1 MNRAKLV
8 HIALMILLIAAML
21 LSLQGCATHKV
32 QSVED
37 TAPPEQ
43 EQPSSMFVEVES
55 TNMWCVMYH
64 KDTKVMYAVS
74 HSGYNCGNFTLLV
87 DATGNPL
94 LYTG

>member
-1 MNRAKLV
+1 MSKMKLAHV
-8 HIALMILLIAAML
+8 ALMILLIAAML
-21 LSLQGCATHKV
+21 LSLQGCTTHKV

-55 TNMWCVMYH
+55 TNIWYVMYH
-64 KDTKVMYAVS
+64 KDTKVMYVVS
-74 HSGYNCGNFTLLV
+74 RGGYNCGNFTLLV
-87 DATGNPL
+87 DAAGNPL